1 MRQCARGFTLLEVLL
16 VVVIAALASAA
27 VVSTLVSRSG
37 DEAKKHAS
45 AAFHRLQLL
54 NEEAMLAGKD
64 YGLWVDEKRGRY
76 RLVNLTA
83 KGWQLLDDSQIPAE
97 TELGENL
104 ALRLTMGSSAW
115 QDEDRLFRP
124 GSLFDDDRFADI
136 EEKDALPT
144 PQVFIMSSGEVSPFE
159 LAIAPKASSR
169 QWSQE
174 TAWRVI
180 AKENG
185 QIVLLAPGES
195 DE

>member
-1 MRQCARGFTLLEVLL
+1 MRQRARGFTLLEVLL
-16 VVVIAALASAA
+16 VVVIAALASSA
-27 VVSTLVSRSG
+27 VVSTLVSRSSG
-37 DEAKKHAS
+37 EAKKHAS
-45 AAFHRLQLL
+45 AAYHRLQLL

-64 YGLWVDEKRGRY
+64 YGLWVDEKRSLY
-76 RLVNLTA
+76 RLVRLTA
-83 KGWQLLDDSQIPAE
+83 KGWQRLDDSQIPAE

-104 ALRLTMGSSAW
+104 ALKLTMGGSAW

-159 LAIAPKASSR
+159 LAMAPKVSSR

-174 TAWRVI
+174 AAWRVI